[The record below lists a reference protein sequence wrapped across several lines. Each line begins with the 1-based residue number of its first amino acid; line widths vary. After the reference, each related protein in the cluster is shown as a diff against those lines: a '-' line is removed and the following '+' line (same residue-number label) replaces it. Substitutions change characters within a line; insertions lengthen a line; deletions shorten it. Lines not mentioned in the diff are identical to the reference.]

1 MGGGARKAAVVRMRP
16 IVVIRAPE
24 PDDAAR
30 LVAIERAC
38 FTDPWPLRSFEELC
52 RAEAADC
59 AVAEVKG
66 EVVGYWVGRRIGDEA
81 ELANLAVAP
90 SRQGDGVGRRLLYD
104 FLDVVGGRERTI
116 VFLEVRASNAP
127 ALRLYQAFGFQALD
141 RRKGYYSKP
150 VEDAIVMAR
159 RPGPLP
165 NVRDLPSAPPPRAD

>member
-1 MGGGARKAAVVRMRP
+1 MKARPVVVVR
-16 IVVIRAPE
+16 APDA
-24 PDDAAR
+24 DDAAR

-52 RAEAADC
+52 RAESADC
-59 AVAEVKG
+59 GVAELAG
-66 EVVGYWVGRRIGDEA
+66 EVVGYWVGRRIDDEA

-90 SRQGDGVGRRLLYD
+90 ERQGEGIGRRLLYD
-104 FLDVVGGRERTI
+104 FLETVGGRERTI
-116 VFLEVRASNAP
+116 VFLEVRASNAT

-165 NVRDLPSAPPPRAD
+165 PAGDLPSAEPPGAD